1 MSAENSNRTARGRPF
16 QKGQSGNPAGRPK
29 MPEDVKSKIRCAC
42 PEAVDYLIEL
52 MSNPKEKTAYRLD
65 AAKTLLDRG
74 YGKPVQMQDV
84 QLEMSGAVDLDA
96 QIRAILI
103 ERDKAR
109 FYADDLLTKAGNDDD
124 NASNTDNPD
133 NARAE

>member
-1 MSAENSNRTARGRPF
+1 MPANRENSGLF
-16 QKGQSGNPAGRPK
+16 QKGQSGNPNGRPK
-29 MPEDVKSKIRCAC
+29 IPVEVREAIRAAC
-42 PEAVDYLIEL
+42 PQAVEYLIEL
-52 MSNPKEKTAYRLD
+52 MSNPEEKTAYRLD

-84 QLEMSGAVDLDA
+84 QLDMSGAVSLDA

-103 ERDKAR
+103 ERDKNR
-109 FYADDLLTKAGNDDD
+109 FYADDVLVKSENVDDNTDNAD
-124 NASNTDNPD
+124 NASSPD

>member
-1 MSAENSNRTARGRPF
+1 MSANREKTGQF
-16 QKGQSGNPAGRPK
+16 QKGQSGNPSGRPK
-29 MPEDVKSKIRCAC
+29 IPEDVRIKIRAAC

-52 MSNPKEKTAYRLD
+52 MSNPEEKTAYRLD

-103 ERDKAR
+103 ERDKNR
-109 FYADDLLTKAGNDDD
+109 FYANDLLTKAGNDDG
-124 NASNTDNPD
+124 NPDNPD